1 MILSTLYQILEEG
14 EMLLLSVPNY
24 PLRSRLINS
33 GLYRSSNYSRRLG
46 SFRSLDS
53 VHGSQFDTIF
63 CSPTSLTPP
72 ALTRTF
78 SRINVK
84 KNRGLSLPFLCK
96 KSDENFDS
104 PLPAP
109 NVSGEL
115 LAVLQRWDVPWPWQA
130 FVLTN
135 IACALSFILV
145 GLVESFVSTYIGFQG
160 SDLSLDTK
168 SELLFVNQFI
178 VSATI
183 LGVIFGITKT
193 FRPFPDDVFC
203 YSFKE
208 PLNLRNGWLLWAGI
222 GFFGALV
229 TIALAGSA
237 LTFFNGESPQRD
249 ETDSLMRLLPLI
261 GSSNISTACLLG
273 ITGILA
279 PVLEETVFRGFLMV
293 TLTKWLPTPIS
304 VLLSAALFSLAHL
317 SPGEFPQLFILG
329 CALGFS
335 YAQTHNL
342 MTPITI
348 HAFWNSGVILL
359 LTFLQLQGYNI
370 NELLGR

>member
-1 MILSTLYQILEEG
+1 MEIWEESVNCNVRREINILLRSGPLDYLMADPVLYFMILSTLYQILEEG

-109 NVSGEL
+109 NVRFFCATDSRILTLFFWIWWNFLLVQVSGEL

-135 IACALSFILV
+135 IACALRCCHS
-145 GLVESFVSTYIGFQG
+145 
-160 SDLSLDTK
+160 
-168 SELLFVNQFI
+168 
-178 VSATI
+178 
-183 LGVIFGITKT
+183 
-193 FRPFPDDVFC
+193 
-203 YSFKE
+203 
-208 PLNLRNGWLLWAGI
+208 
-222 GFFGALV
+222 
-229 TIALAGSA
+229 
-237 LTFFNGESPQRD
+237 
-249 ETDSLMRLLPLI
+249 
-261 GSSNISTACLLG
+261 
-273 ITGILA
+273 
-279 PVLEETVFRGFLMV
+279 
-293 TLTKWLPTPIS
+293 
-304 VLLSAALFSLAHL
+304 LFSV
-317 SPGEFPQLFILG
+317 F
-329 CALGFS
+329 
-335 YAQTHNL
+335 
-342 MTPITI
+342 
-348 HAFWNSGVILL
+348 AFL
-359 LTFLQLQGYNI
+359 
-370 NELLGR
+370 